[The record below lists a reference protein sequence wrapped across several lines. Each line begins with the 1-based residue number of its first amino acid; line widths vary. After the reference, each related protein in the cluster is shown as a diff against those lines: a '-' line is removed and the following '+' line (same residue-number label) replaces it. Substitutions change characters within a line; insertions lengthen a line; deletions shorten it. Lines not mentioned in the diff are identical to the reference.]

1 MIHLD
6 HLRVWYRDGERGPG
20 GAPAGS
26 PDLETPDVRIGEGE
40 LVLVAGP
47 TGSGKSTLL
56 RCLNGL
62 VPHFTGGTLAGRVV
76 VDGRDTREY
85 RPRDLADVV
94 GMVQQNPAASFV
106 TDTVEDE
113 IAYGMETLGVPPT
126 VMRRRV
132 EETLDLLGLAGVRRR
147 RLPELSGGQQQR
159 VAIAAVLAAGPHV
172 LVLDEPTSALDPVAA
187 EEVLSAIQRLV
198 HDIGLTVVVAEH
210 RLERVIHHA
219 DQVIL
224 VEDGR
229 VSAPL
234 PPSVAM
240 AHSPVYPPVIELGR
254 YAGWDPL
261 PLSVR
266 AARPVAGP
274 LRDRLAPV
282 LVAADAARASAGGGS
297 AARSRWSWSSLN
309 PLSLR
314 RTAPATPADDEP
326 VLADVADLTVRRGPH
341 VALREVTL
349 AVRAGEIA
357 TVMGRNGSGKSTL
370 LWAVTGLLRP
380 ETGSVRIGV
389 SPADPAAMVPRD
401 RVRLVGMVPQDPSHL
416 LYADSVAQE
425 CAEADRDCGHPGS
438 GRTARLLA
446 QIAGPI
452 DPERHPRDL
461 SEGQRLA
468 LALAVILAADPPVL
482 LLDEPTRGLDYAAKA
497 RLIAVLRGLSARGHA
512 VVLATHDVELAAE
525 VATRVILLADGQL
538 VADDPSPQVLA
549 GSTGYAPQVARV
561 LHPVPLLTVEAVR
574 AALGAQSPPAA
585 SAEAIAE
592 TSVEASS

>member
-6 HLRVWYRDGERGPG
+6 RLRVWYGDEPT
-20 GAPAGS
+20 AT
-26 PDLETPDVRIGEGE
+26 PDLQTPDLRIGEGE

-56 RCLNGL
+56 RSLNGL
-62 VPHFTGGTLAGRVV
+62 VPHFTGGTVAGRVV

-94 GMVQQNPAASFV
+94 GMVQQSPASSFV

-113 IAYGMETLGVPPT
+113 IAYGMETLGVSPS

-147 RLPELSGGQQQR
+147 VLAELSGGQQQR
-159 VAIAAVLAAGPHV
+159 VAIAAVLAAGPQV

-198 HDIGLTVVVAEH
+198 HDLGLTVVVAEH

-224 VEDGR
+224 VDKGR
-229 VSAPL
+229 VCAPL
-234 PPSVAM
+234 PPADAM
-240 AHSPVYPPVIELGR
+240 ARSPVFPPVIELGR

-266 AARPVAGP
+266 AARRVAGP

-282 LVAADAARASAGGGS
+282 LVASDVERSRAGAT
-297 AARSRWSWSSLN
+297 ATSRWSWSSLN
-309 PLSLR
+309 PLTLR
-314 RTAPATPADDEP
+314 RTAPSSPAQDPP
-326 VLADVADLTVRRGPH
+326 VLADVAGLTVRRGPH
-341 VALREVTL
+341 LALREVDL
-349 AVRAGEIA
+349 AVRAGQLA
-357 TVMGRNGSGKSTL
+357 TVMGRNGAGKSTL
-370 LWAVTGLLRP
+370 LWVLAGALRADAGTVRVGAASESP
-380 ETGSVRIGV
+380 KNSGPLDPATVAPRERVRI
-389 SPADPAAMVPRD
+389 
-401 RVRLVGMVPQDPSHL
+401 VGMVPQDPSNL

-425 CAEADRDCGHPGS
+425 CADADAETGQPGS
-438 GRTARLLA
+438 GRTAALLIE
-446 QIAGPI
+446 IAGPI
-452 DPERHPRDL
+452 EPGRHPRDL

-468 LALAVILAADPPVL
+468 LALAVILAADPPLL

-497 RLIAVLRGLSARGHA
+497 RLVVVLRALAARGHA
-512 VVLATHDVELAAE
+512 VLLATHDVELAAE
-525 VATRVILLADGQL
+525 VATRVILLADGQV

-549 GSTGYAPQVARV
+549 GSTAYAPQVARV
-561 LHPVPLLTVEAVR
+561 LHPVPLLTVDAVR
-574 AALGAQSPPAA
+574 SALR
-585 SAEAIAE
+585 E
-592 TSVEASS
+592 SS

>member
-6 HLRVWYRDGERGPG
+6 HLRVWYDD
-20 GAPAGS
+20 ATASPA
-26 PDLETPDVRIGEGE
+26 LETPDVRIGEGE

-56 RCLNGL
+56 RSLNGL
-62 VPHFTGGTLAGRVV
+62 VPHFTGGTVAGRVV
-76 VDGRDTREY
+76 VDGRDTRKY

-94 GMVQQNPAASFV
+94 GMVQQNPASSFV

-132 EETLDLLGLAGVRRR
+132 EETLDLLGLAPVRRR
-147 RLPELSGGQQQR
+147 VLHELSGGQQQR

-198 HDIGLTVVVAEH
+198 HDLGLTVIVAEH

-219 DQVIL
+219 DQVML
-224 VEDGR
+224 VEDGK
-229 VSAPL
+229 VSPPL
-234 PPSVAM
+234 PPAVAM
-240 AHSPVYPPVIELGR
+240 AHSPVFPPVIELGR
-254 YAGWDPL
+254 YAGWSPL

-266 AARPVAGP
+266 QARRVAGP

-282 LVAADAARASAGGGS
+282 LMATDAARAGAGGGT
-297 AARSRWSWSSLN
+297 AGPSRWSWSGLN
-309 PLSLR
+309 PLALR
-314 RTAPATPADDEP
+314 RTPAPSPAEDPP
-326 VLADVADLTVRRGPH
+326 VVARVSGLTVRRGPH
-341 VALREVTL
+341 LALPEVNLT
-349 AVRAGEIA
+349 VRAGELV
-357 TVMGRNGSGKSTL
+357 TLMGRNGAGKSTL
-370 LWAVTGLLRP
+370 LWSLAGALRP
-380 ETGSVRIGV
+380 ETGGVRVGV
-389 SPADPAAMVPRD
+389 GGGAAGAPSDPAAVAPRD
-401 RVRLVGMVPQDPSHL
+401 RVRLVGMVPQDPAHL
-416 LYADSVAQE
+416 LYADSVAAE
-425 CAEADRDCGHPGS
+425 CADADAETARPGS
-438 GRTARLLA
+438 GRTAELLA
-446 QIAGPI
+446 RIAGPV
-452 DPERHPRDL
+452 DPDRHPRDL

-497 RLIAVLRGLSARGHA
+497 RLVALLRDLAARGHA
-512 VVLATHDVELAAE
+512 VLLATHDVELAAE
-525 VATRVILLADGQL
+525 VATRVVLLADGQV

-549 GSTGYAPQVARV
+549 GSTAYAPQVARV

-574 AALGAQSPPAA
+574 CALEPV
-585 SAEAIAE
+585 AELAR
-592 TSVEASS
+592 